1 MVAVGHTPPLLE
13 THQFND
19 PEDLIMTTNAA
30 PLSVPPSAAP
40 ALANLRLGTA
50 PDSWGV
56 WFPDDPKQV
65 PWHQFLDEAAAA
77 GYTAVELGPFG
88 YLPTEPEQLRDEL
101 GRRDLILSGATAG
114 TALHRGP
121 GALSEALEECRRVA
135 ALVAA
140 LDAPYLITLPAMF
153 TDLYTGEL
161 LEPAELTSEQWK
173 SLGDGHTELGR
184 ALLEEFGVRQMF
196 HPHADA
202 HVEGEASID
211 RFLEVT
217 DPASVSLCLDTGHI
231 AYGGGDNRAIVAK
244 HPSRIGYV
252 HLKSVDPAVIA
263 RVRAEHICFADAVQL
278 GAMVEPDGGE
288 PEMPALLADLDGLG
302 LPLWA
307 IVEHDMYPAPAGQ
320 PLAVATRT
328 CSYYAARGLRGP

>member
-1 MVAVGHTPPLLE
+1 MTN
-13 THQFND
+13 ND
-19 PEDLIMTTNAA
+19 A
-30 PLSVPPSAAP
+30 PSSESPSAAP

-65 PWHQFLDEAAAA
+65 PWHRFLDEAAAA

-88 YLPTEPEQLRDEL
+88 YLPTEPEQLRGEL
-101 GRRDLILSGATAG
+101 GRRGLILSGATAG

-202 HVEGEASID
+202 HVESEASID

-217 DPASVSLCLDTGHI
+217 DPGSVSLCLDTGHI
-231 AYGGGDNRAIVAK
+231 AYGGGDNRG
-244 HPSRIGYV
+244 HRRETP
-252 HLKSVDPAVIA
+252 
-263 RVRAEHICFADAVQL
+263 
-278 GAMVEPDGGE
+278 EPDRLRSSEVRRPRGDR
-288 PEMPALLADLDGLG
+288 PSPRRAHLL
-302 LPLWA
+302 
-307 IVEHDMYPAPAGQ
+307 
-320 PLAVATRT
+320 R
-328 CSYYAARGLRGP
+328 RRGPAWRHGRARRRRAGDACPVGRPRRPCC